1 MPAPRPRPISDFLPK
16 FQNVAQTSHYFVKF
30 SLPSTASGFNLFRRG
45 RDLRSY
51 LRRKGINDRFVAED
65 AGLLVSDAVLPGSA
79 MAAVNVA
86 GDFQGVIERFAHTR
100 NFTQINLEF
109 YVDNDYT
116 SLKFIEHWME
126 YITGAISDPA
136 KDNYHFQLHYPSE
149 YKSNETRIVK
159 FERDY
164 NRFLEYKFIGLFP
177 LSLNSTR
184 VSYQGSQV
192 LKASAA
198 FSFDRYIC
206 GESTSLIRDLLKA
219 YNNIFGRGNSYDANN
234 SSMSSYNPNLST
246 NGGLNQA
253 SLNQS
258 NNMNSSA
265 LVQRMTTGITG
276 NTNTLGGQSLGPG
289 QVIS

>member
-1 MPAPRPRPISDFLPK
+1 MPAPRPRRISDFLPRM
-16 FQNVAQTSHYFVKF
+16 QNVAQTSHYLVKF
-30 SLPSTASGFNLFRRG
+30 ALPVSGV
-45 RDLRSY
+45 RSY
-51 LRRKGINDRFVAED
+51 LRRKGINDRFIAED

-126 YITGAISDPA
+126 YITGAIPDPA

-206 GESTSLIRDLLKA
+206 GESTSLIRDLLRA
-219 YNNIFGRGNSYDANN
+219 YNNVFGRGNSYDANN
-234 SSMSSYNPNLST
+234 SSLSSDVPDFLPDNSN
-246 NGGLNQA
+246 LNQA
-253 SLNQS
+253 ALNQS
-258 NNMNSSA
+258 NNMNSSS
-265 LVQRMTTGITG
+265 LVQIMTTGRTG
-276 NTNTLGGQSLGPG
+276 RVNNAAGQSLGSTG